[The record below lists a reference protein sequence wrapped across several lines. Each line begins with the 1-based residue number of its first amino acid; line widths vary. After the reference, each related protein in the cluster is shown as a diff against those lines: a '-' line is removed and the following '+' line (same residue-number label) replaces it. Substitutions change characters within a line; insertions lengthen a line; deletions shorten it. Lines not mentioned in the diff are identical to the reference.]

1 MLHLIK
7 TPFNEFKKFINRGNV
22 IDMAVGLVMAT
33 YFGAIAKSL
42 INDVIMPP
50 VGMLLGG
57 VDFSALKIVIQES
70 QGNVEEVA
78 ILYGAF
84 INTILTF
91 LMISFAIFIAVRLYN
106 KMQESLLNIEDTAP
120 EKKPIPTKQE
130 LLLTEIRDLLKK

>member
-70 QGNVEEVA
+70 QDNMEEVA
-78 ILYGAF
+78 IHYGAF

>member
-78 ILYGAF
+78 IHYGAF

>member
-78 ILYGAF
+78 IHYVAF